1 MSPLLTVEYAM
12 VGCYVVQDEIL
23 QICEIQP
30 LVVHAVAVH
39 GAVHAAARVHLQV
52 GQQVQLLFVIV
63 RDATVVVH
71 VKQGRSVQGQ
81 IVQVL
86 EVLSRKNTY
95 ECN

>member
-1 MSPLLTVEYAM
+1 MI
-12 VGCYVVQDEIL
+12 GCCVVQDEIL

-39 GAVHAAARVHLQV
+39 GVVHAAACVHQV
-52 GQQVQLLFVIV
+52 GQQVQLLFVII
-63 RDATVVVH
+63 RDAPVVVH

-95 ECN
+95 EF